1 MFTHRKM
8 LAHLAKVIGV
18 RALSVDYTLLPQGGV
33 IPRAA
38 IEGATAC
45 QWLLDQGIAAGR
57 IAFAGDSA
65 GGQLA
70 ITVQLRARVAAKRR
84 QGRGSPPTDAS
95 TRPGPNI
102 PSAWALDHLSRGRAR
117 RQLHAEAGKDQRKAR

>member
-57 IAFAGDSA
+57 IA
-65 GGQLA
+65 
-70 ITVQLRARVAAKRR
+70 
-84 QGRGSPPTDAS
+84 PPP
-95 TRPGPNI
+95 PGPNI